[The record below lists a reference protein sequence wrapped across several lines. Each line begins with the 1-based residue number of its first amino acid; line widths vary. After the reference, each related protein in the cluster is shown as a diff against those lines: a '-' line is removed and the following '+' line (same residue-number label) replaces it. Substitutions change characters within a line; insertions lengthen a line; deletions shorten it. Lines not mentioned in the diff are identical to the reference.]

1 MDWLNLLAL
10 LWLIAGNTTLWVAY
24 VNRTHALPL
33 TCGTLHR
40 LRRVHDVMIILVPLL
55 LIVGLGLTGPKLL
68 LGGSWAKLTPFW
80 WAFVGVCLLGGM
92 QLVFVT
98 IRNILQRAPEQL
110 IDKQSETIDIADKL
124 GAKPVEPGKYYRL
137 AMLPM
142 NEQFEVEFNQ
152 KTFQLESLPAELDGL
167 SILHISDWHFMGT
180 LSQSYF
186 KQVSDLLAQEPVDI
200 VCFTGDLIDSM
211 KCVEWI
217 PETLGKLK
225 GKYGNFF
232 ILGNHDWY
240 QDPDVIREAVSKI
253 GWVNVASETVELEI
267 DHAILQI
274 GGDETPWMGTSPE
287 FSEIAHFRLLLC
299 HTPDNL
305 QSARDSHVD
314 LMLSGHNHGGQVQ
327 LPLVGPVYSPSRFGT
342 QYASGIFWEAP
353 TLLHISRGLSGR
365 HPLRYHCRPEVTR
378 IVLKAVEVSPEKPH
392 EPGVD

>member
-1 MDWLNLLAL
+1 MDWLNLFAL

-80 WAFVGVCLLGGM
+80 WCFVGVCLLGGM

-110 IDKQSETIDIADKL
+110 IDKQSETIDIAKKL

-180 LSQSYF
+180 LSKSFF

-200 VCFTGDLIDSM
+200 VCFTGDLIDRM
-211 KCVEWI
+211 KCIDWI
-217 PETLGKLK
+217 PETLGKLN
-225 GKYGNFF
+225 GKYGSFF

-267 DHAILQI
+267 NHAILQI
-274 GGDETPWMGTSPE
+274 GGDETPWMGTAPE
-287 FSEIAHFRLLLC
+287 FSKIAHFRLLLC

-327 LPLVGPVYSPSRFGT
+327 LPLIGPVYSPSRFGT

-365 HPLRYHCRPEVTR
+365 HPFRYHCRPEVTR
-378 IVLKAVEVSPEKPH
+378 IVLKTVEIPSEKSH
-392 EPGVD
+392 DPGVD